1 MELYSMPTPEGS
13 NHHSH
18 ENPTFIHDPE
28 EVKYSAVSSAV
39 APALRTKYLLSVSEP
54 GICSPSEAEE
64 RCRGEM
70 PRRDAEERCR
80 GELILSQN
88 TELYQ
93 SKFPHALHFLFQI
106 YLCYKNP
113 LQEYPK

>member
-1 MELYSMPTPEGS
+1 MPTPEGS

-64 RCRGEM
+64 RCRGE
-70 PRRDAEERCR
+70 
-80 GELILSQN
+80 LILSQN